1 MTDEKFD
8 PIKEFTG
15 IRDTLSKA
23 LEQSVKGMIGVGNIQ
38 LDILETPENLI
49 VRTSPIDGAKP
60 ETLEVSV
67 ENGILRIIGQT
78 EADSDHPENATY
90 LSRERKFGTFSRI
103 VRLPRP
109 VNSEE
114 AAAKFKNGVLTITF
128 PKVVSSE
135 A

>member
-60 ETLEVSV
+60 DTLEVSV